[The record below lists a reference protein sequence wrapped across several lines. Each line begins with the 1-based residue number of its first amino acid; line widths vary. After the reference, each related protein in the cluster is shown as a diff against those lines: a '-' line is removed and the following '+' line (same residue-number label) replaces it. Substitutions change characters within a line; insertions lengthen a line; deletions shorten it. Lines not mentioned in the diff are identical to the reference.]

1 MDNRT
6 QETLA
11 VLDLA
16 PGAGMEDVKR
26 AYRELVLIWHPD
38 KVPEQVKERATRKFQ
53 RLTEAYRWLTQN
65 PSVLEHSGATVRQPS
80 QRTDQ
85 RQSEPRAGA
94 AGPAASSDML
104 SAIRGFLTDRDE
116 GVYVYPEMDRT
127 KIVEFAHQVTHNMTF
142 PNFRL
147 HPDDILVFYDIDGS
161 GEEGMAITRTKHL
174 INNNVDALFHIE
186 DLEDVRL
193 EDAMFFWCQL
203 SVRAKGQVTFQLAGY
218 ASNQAGQL
226 FTGVLGNL
234 IRRTHP

>member
-6 QETLA
+6 QERLA

-26 AYRELVLIWHPD
+26 AYRELALIWHPD

-53 RLTEAYRWLTQN
+53 HLTEAYRWITRN
-65 PSVLEHSGATVRQPS
+65 PSVLEHTGSADPHAS

-85 RQSEPRAGA
+85 RNAGPGAGA
-94 AGPAASSDML
+94 AGPASSSDMH
-104 SAIRGFLTDRDE
+104 SAVRGFFTDRDE
-116 GVYVYPEMDRT
+116 GVYVYPDLDRT
-127 KIVEFAHQVTHNMTF
+127 KIVEFAHQVTHNKTF

-147 HPDDILVFYDIDGS
+147 HHDDILVFYDIDGS

-174 INNNVDALFHIE
+174 VNNNVDALFHITG
-186 DLEDVRL
+186 LEDVKL

-203 SVRAKGQVTFQLAGY
+203 SVRIKGQIPFQLAGY

-226 FTGVLGNL
+226 FTDILRKL
-234 IRRTHP
+234 IRS